1 MTDPNPDSILD
12 SVKKVLGFS
21 PDYAAFDLD
30 ITLFINASF
39 GSLQQLGIGS
49 GSGFV
54 IQDNTTLWS
63 QYVANLSY
71 LGMVKS
77 YIFMMVK
84 LAFDPPQTSFGID
97 AIKDQLKESR
107 MAHQRGHRDRGLRHR
122 DPFMAEIDDIFVPIV
137 VQLVF
142 QSLVTPD
149 ALEGTMFYLTMT
161 SDCIINAPVNG
172 ADGQHITLE
181 LQSNGHSVTWGN
193 GWNWGDAGTPTL
205 SSDRTDV
212 VSAYFNESAN
222 AWRAGFTPGF

>member
-21 PDYAAFDLD
+21 PDYTAFDLD
-30 ITLFINASF
+30 ITMFINASF
-39 GSLQQLGIGS
+39 GPLQQLGIGS
-49 GSGFV
+49 ASGFV

-77 YIFMMVK
+77 FIFMMVK

-97 AIKDQLKESR
+97 AIKDQLKELAWR
-107 MAHQRGHRDRGLRHR
+107 INVAIETATPPP